1 MNNYIDETATFT
13 YRKETIMNNKTT
25 AC

>member
-1 MNNYIDETATFT
+1 MNNYIDKTATFT
-13 YRKETIMNNKTT
+13 YKKETIMNNKTT

>member
-13 YRKETIMNNKTT
+13 YKKETIMNNKTT

>member
-13 YRKETIMNNKTT
+13 YRKETIRPI
-25 AC
+25 AHFAG

>member
-13 YRKETIMNNKTT
+13 YKKETIMNNKTT
-25 AC
+25 VC